1 MDLSSVILFI
11 TAVDVSSLFFSSN
24 TAESDDRSIVLLD
37 SLRIPTKVVVC
48 GFASIQSDC
57 CEFIRG
63 EDMFDNAGWYFELV
77 CTQLSGFVLFSGV
90 NLQLYAFTL
99 ELWNCVV
106 VGTILGVGKFKLFWT
121 VGWGDVA
128 ETFSGIDE
136 LIDLKALWLQASE
149 DFEEDGIWLF
159 VSVMDTFSIEELVAV
174 FVTTGFVFFTVSVLL
189 VEVDC

>member
-37 SLRIPTKVVVC
+37 SLGIPTKVVVC

-57 CEFIRG
+57 CEFIGG

-90 NLQLYAFTL
+90 NLELYAFTL

-106 VGTILGVGKFKLFWT
+106 VGKFKLFWT

-136 LIDLKALWLQASE
+136 LIDLKALLWLQASE

-174 FVTTGFVFFTVSVLL
+174 LVTTGFVFFTVSVLL